1 MGLKPIT
8 PYTLTNSISA
18 VGIGVVVRDVRGDVV
33 CALSMR
39 IMLPQTVVEVEV
51 LECRRAVQF
60 VCEIGT
66 HEVTFEGDSVLVI
79 QALKSGKVDRFVY
92 RHIIDD
98 VL

>member
-1 MGLKPIT
+1 M
-8 PYTLTNSISA
+8 
-18 VGIGVVVRDVRGDVV
+18 VVRDVRRDVV

-79 QALKSGKVDRFVY
+79 QALKSGKVDRLVY

-98 VL
+98 FL

>member
-1 MGLKPIT
+1 M
-8 PYTLTNSISA
+8 
-18 VGIGVVVRDVRGDVV
+18 VVRDVRGDVV

-79 QALKSGKVDRFVY
+79 QALKSGKVDQLVY

-98 VL
+98 FL